1 MKMQGRSLN
10 FRVLCRIIPIELT
23 AIPAKKE
30 GKYIMALY
38 TMKELLSA
46 AQKNNYGVGFF
57 NTYNMDM
64 ARAVIHAAE
73 ECNAPVIIGTAESL
87 LKYSDYSWLMPVLLE
102 QARKA
107 KVPVAVH
114 LDHGYSFDV
123 IMQALQWGC
132 GSVMY
137 DGTREA
143 SHAENVRKSAELARI
158 CHAMGVGLECELGS
172 VGGLSDETGNVDH
185 TAYTDPNDAREFIDQ
200 TGADFLAVSIGTQ
213 HGVYKATPKLDL
225 NRLAEIHAAVD
236 VPLVLHGGS
245 GLSDDDFRN
254 TVAGGIRKVNVFTD
268 VILAA
273 KAVIHEDADESYGDA
288 LLRAEAA
295 MKEAVKAKIKVFGS
309 EGKA

>member
-1 MKMQGRSLN
+1 M
-10 FRVLCRIIPIELT
+10 VLETIFQPNDKRLR
-23 AIPAKKE
+23 KKDI
-30 GKYIMALY
+30 KMALY
-38 TMKELLSA
+38 TMKEILA
-46 AQKNNYGVGFF
+46 DAQARKYGVGFF
-57 NTYNMDM
+57 NTFNMDM

-73 ECNAPVIIGTAESL
+73 ECNSPVIIGTADAL
-87 LKYSDYSWLMPVLLE
+87 LKYGSFDWVMPVLLE

-123 IMQALQWGC
+123 IMQALQAGC

-143 SHAENVRKSAELARI
+143 CHEDNVKNSAQLARI

-172 VGGLSDETGNVDH
+172 VGGLSDETGNVDY
-185 TAYTDPNDAREFIDQ
+185 TAYTDPNEAAKFIEQ

-213 HGVYKATPKLDL
+213 HGVYKAEPKLDL

-254 TVAGGIRKVNVFTD
+254 TIAGGIRKVNVFTD
-268 VILAA
+268 IILAA
-273 KAVIHEDADESYGDA
+273 KAAIHADDDEIYGDA

-295 MKEAVKAKIKVFGS
+295 MKEATIAKIKLFGS

>member
-1 MKMQGRSLN
+1 
-10 FRVLCRIIPIELT
+10 
-23 AIPAKKE
+23 
-30 GKYIMALY
+30 MALY
-38 TMKELLSA
+38 TMKEILA
-46 AQKNNYGVGFF
+46 DAQAKNYGVGFF
-57 NTYNMDM
+57 NTFNMDM
-64 ARAVIHAAE
+64 VQAVIGAAE
-73 ECNAPVIIGTAESL
+73 ECNSPVIIGPAEAL
-87 LKYSDYSWLMPVLLE
+87 LKFNAYDWIMPVMID

-114 LDHGYSFDV
+114 LDHGYSFDI
-123 IMQALQWGC
+123 IMQAMQWGC

-143 SHAENVRKSAELARI
+143 CHADNVKKSAELARI

-172 VGGLSDETGNVDH
+172 VGGLSDETGNVDF
-185 TAYTDPNDAREFIDQ
+185 TAYTDPKDASEFIEQ

-268 VILAA
+268 IILAA
-273 KAVIHEDADESYGDA
+273 KAAIHADDDEIYGDA
-288 LLRAEAA
+288 MLNARAA
-295 MKEAVKAKIKVFGS
+295 MKAATMKKIHLFGS

>member
-1 MKMQGRSLN
+1 
-10 FRVLCRIIPIELT
+10 
-23 AIPAKKE
+23 
-30 GKYIMALY
+30 MALY
-38 TMKELLSA
+38 TMKEILA
-46 AQKNNYGVGFF
+46 DAQAKNYGVGFF
-57 NTYNMDM
+57 NTFNCDM
-64 ARAVIHAAE
+64 ARAVIRAAE
-73 ECNAPVIIGTAESL
+73 ECSSPVIIGPAESL
-87 LKYSDYSWLMPVLLE
+87 LKYGTFDWTMPVLLE

-107 KVPVAVH
+107 KVPVAIH

-123 IMQALQWGC
+123 ILQAARLGC

-143 SHAENVRKSAELARI
+143 CHADNVRKSAELARI

-172 VGGLSDETGNVDH
+172 VGGLSDETGNVDF
-185 TAYTDPNDAREFIDQ
+185 TAYTDPGDAAEFIEQ
-200 TGADFLAVSIGTQ
+200 TRADFLAVSIGTQ

-225 NRLAEIHAAVD
+225 DRLAEIHAAVD

-273 KAVIHEDADESYGDA
+273 KAVIHEDGDESYGDA
-288 LLRAEAA
+288 LMRAEAA
-295 MKEAVKAKIKVFGS
+295 MKQAVINKIKVFGS
-309 EGKA
+309 EGRA